1 MYLKDK
7 RRRQPSGK
15 AVTLTMVITE
25 RLAQLRRS
33 MAQRGMDGYVV
44 VTDDFHGSEYVG
56 DYFKARAYLSGFT
69 GSAGTLVVL
78 PDRAALWT
86 DGRYFLQAADQLAGS
101 GIELMRMGQP
111 NVPTIPAFLAEQLP
125 EGGALGFDGRTVSS
139 SFARTMEKALAA
151 KHVRFTGE
159 QDLVDGVWPDRP
171 ALSDKPVW
179 ELTGCGLTRS
189 EKLATLREK
198 MAESD
203 AAYLL
208 LTSLTE
214 IAWTLNLRG
223 GDVACTPVFLSFLL
237 IGREDAQ
244 LCIQPQAVSADIGA
258 KLAADGVAMR
268 PYSGIYDILR
278 ALPAGTRVM
287 ADSATANYRIMESL
301 SQAAV
306 LDQPSPAI
314 LMKACKT
321 REEVDNFRAAHV
333 KDGAALCRFLHWIK
347 THVGKE
353 PITELSAAAKLAAFR
368 AQQPDFLDLSFD
380 TIAGYGPHGAI
391 VHYDPTPETDVPL
404 HAEGLLLLDSGAH
417 YRQGTTDVTR
427 TIALGPVTDEEKRM
441 FTLVLKGHLAL
452 SAARFPHGATGEN
465 LDVLA
470 RMPLW
475 EQGLD
480 YNHGTGHG
488 VGYILS
494 VHEGPQSF
502 RWHSLD
508 GRRYPLEEGMV
519 ISNEPG
525 YYEAGKFGIRHENL
539 VLVRTGDK
547 TEFGQFMYLEPLTMA
562 PFDRDAIDTS
572 LLTEGELAQL
582 NDYHRQVYATVSP
595 LLDAEEQAW
604 LAEATAPLT
613 R

>member
-1 MYLKDK
+1 M
-7 RRRQPSGK
+7 
-15 AVTLTMVITE
+15 TVITE
-25 RLAQLRRS
+25 RLARLRRE

-86 DGRYFLQAADQLAGS
+86 DGRYFLQAAEQLTGS
-101 GIELMRMGQP
+101 TIELMRMGQP
-111 NVPTIPAFLAEQLP
+111 GVPAIGAFLAQHLP
-125 EGGALGFDGRTVSS
+125 EGGVLGFDGRTVSS
-139 SFARTMEKALAA
+139 SFAGTLEKALEA
-151 KHVRFTGE
+151 KHIRFAGGE
-159 QDLVDGVWPDRP
+159 DLVDAVWPDRP
-171 ALSDKPVW
+171 ALSDRPVW
-179 ELTGCGLTRS
+179 ELTGCGLSRE
-189 EKLATLREK
+189 EKLAKLREK
-198 MAESD
+198 MAAAD

-214 IAWTLNLRG
+214 IAWTLDLRG

-244 LCIQPQAVSADIGA
+244 LCIQPQAVPADIA
-258 KLAADGVAMR
+258 EKLTACGVTMR
-268 PYSGIYDILR
+268 PYGAIYDLLR

-301 SQAAV
+301 SHAEV
-306 LDQPSPAI
+306 LDQPSPAV

-321 REEVDNFRAAHV
+321 QEEADGFRAAHI
-333 KDGAALCRFLHWIK
+333 KDGAALCRFLYWLK
-347 THVGKE
+347 TRIGEE
-353 PITELSAAAKLAAFR
+353 PMTELSAAARLAAFR
-368 AQQPDFLDLSFD
+368 AEQPDFLDLSFD

-404 HAEGLLLLDSGAH
+404 HPEGLLLVDSGAH

-427 TIALGPVTDEEKRM
+427 TIALGPVTQEEKRM

-452 SAARFPHGATGEN
+452 AAARFPHGATGEN

-470 RMPLW
+470 RLPLW

-488 VGYILS
+488 VGFILS

-502 RWHSLD
+502 RWRSTD
-508 GRRYPLEEGMV
+508 GRRIPLEEGMV

-539 VLVRTGDK
+539 VLVRAGETTDY
-547 TEFGQFMYLEPLTMA
+547 GQFMYLEPLTMA
-562 PFDRDAIDTS
+562 PFDRDAIDVA
-572 LLTEGELAQL
+572 LLTEPELALL
-582 NDYHRQVYATVSP
+582 NDYHKLVYDTVAP
-595 LLDAEEQAW
+595 LLPAEEQAW
-604 LAEATAPLT
+604 LAAATAPLH

>member
-1 MYLKDK
+1 M
-7 RRRQPSGK
+7 
-15 AVTLTMVITE
+15 TVITE
-25 RLAQLRRS
+25 RLARLRRE

-69 GSAGTLVVL
+69 GSAGTLVML

-86 DGRYFLQAADQLAGS
+86 DGRYFLQAAEQLTGS
-101 GIELMRMGQP
+101 TIELMRMGQP
-111 NVPTIPAFLAEQLP
+111 GVPAIGAFLAQHLP
-125 EGGALGFDGRTVSS
+125 EGGVLGFDGRTVSS
-139 SFARTMEKALAA
+139 SFAGTLEKALEA
-151 KHVRFTGE
+151 KHIRFAGGE
-159 QDLVDGVWPDRP
+159 DLVDAVWPDRP
-171 ALSDKPVW
+171 ALSDRPVW
-179 ELTGCGLTRS
+179 ELTGCGLSRE
-189 EKLATLREK
+189 EKLAKLREK
-198 MAESD
+198 MAAGD

-214 IAWTLNLRG
+214 IAWALNLRG

-244 LCIQPQAVSADIGA
+244 LCIQPQAVPADIA
-258 KLAADGVAMR
+258 EKLTACGVTLR
-268 PYSGIYDILR
+268 PYGAIYDLLR

-301 SQAAV
+301 SHAEV
-306 LDQPSPAI
+306 LDQPSPAV

-321 REEVDNFRAAHV
+321 QEETDGFRAAHI
-333 KDGAALCRFLHWIK
+333 KDGAALCRFLYWLK
-347 THVGKE
+347 TRIGEE
-353 PITELSAAAKLAAFR
+353 PMTELSAAARLAAFR
-368 AQQPDFLDLSFD
+368 AEQPDFLDLSFD

-404 HAEGLLLLDSGAH
+404 HPEGLLLVDSGAH

-427 TIALGPVTDEEKRM
+427 TIALGPVTQEEKRM

-452 SAARFPHGATGEN
+452 AAARFPHGATGEN

-470 RMPLW
+470 RLPLW

-488 VGYILS
+488 VGFILS

-502 RWHSLD
+502 RWRSTD
-508 GRRYPLEEGMV
+508 GRRIPLEEGMV

-539 VLVRTGDK
+539 VLVRAGETTDY
-547 TEFGQFMYLEPLTMA
+547 GQFMYLEPLTMA
-562 PFDRDAIDTS
+562 PFDRDAIDVS
-572 LLTEGELAQL
+572 LLTEAELAQL
-582 NDYHRQVYATVSP
+582 NGYHRLVYDTVAP
-595 LLDAEEQAW
+595 LLPAEEQAW
-604 LAEATAPLT
+604 LAAATAPLH

>member
-1 MYLKDK
+1 M
-7 RRRQPSGK
+7 
-15 AVTLTMVITE
+15 TVITE
-25 RLAQLRRS
+25 RLARLRRE

-86 DGRYFLQAADQLAGS
+86 DGRYFLQAAEQLTGS
-101 GIELMRMGQP
+101 TIELMRMGQP
-111 NVPTIPAFLAEQLP
+111 GVPAIGAFLAQHLP
-125 EGGALGFDGRTVSS
+125 EGGVLGFDGRTVSS
-139 SFARTMEKALAA
+139 SFAGTLEKALEA
-151 KHVRFTGE
+151 KHIRFAGGE
-159 QDLVDGVWPDRP
+159 DLVDAVWPDRP
-171 ALSDKPVW
+171 ALSDRPVW
-179 ELTGCGLTRS
+179 ELTGCGLSRE
-189 EKLATLREK
+189 EKLAKLREK
-198 MAESD
+198 MAAAD

-244 LCIQPQAVSADIGA
+244 LCIQPQAVPADIA
-258 KLAADGVAMR
+258 EKLTACGVTMR
-268 PYSGIYDILR
+268 PYGAIYDLLR
-278 ALPAGTRVM
+278 GLPADTRIM

-301 SQAAV
+301 SHAEV
-306 LDQPSPAI
+306 LDQPSPAV

-321 REEVDNFRAAHV
+321 QEETDGFRAAHI
-333 KDGAALCRFLHWIK
+333 KDGAALCRFLYWLK
-347 THVGKE
+347 TRIGEE
-353 PITELSAAAKLAAFR
+353 PMTELSAAARLAAFR
-368 AQQPDFLDLSFD
+368 AEQPDFLDLSFD

-404 HAEGLLLLDSGAH
+404 HPEGLLLVDSGAH

-427 TIALGPVTDEEKRM
+427 TIALGPVTQEEKRM

-452 SAARFPHGATGEN
+452 AAARFPHGATGEN

-470 RMPLW
+470 RLPLW

-488 VGYILS
+488 VGFILS

-502 RWHSLD
+502 RWHSTD
-508 GRRYPLEEGMV
+508 GRRIPLEEGMV

-539 VLVRTGDK
+539 VLVRAGEATDY
-547 TEFGQFMYLEPLTMA
+547 GQFMYLEPLTMA
-562 PFDRDAIDTS
+562 PFDRDAIDVA
-572 LLTEGELAQL
+572 LLTEPELALL
-582 NDYHRQVYATVSP
+582 NDYHKLVYDTVSP

-604 LAEATAPLT
+604 LAAATAPLH

>member
-1 MYLKDK
+1 
-7 RRRQPSGK
+7 
-15 AVTLTMVITE
+15 MVITE

-33 MAQRGMDGYVV
+33 MAQHGMDGYVV

-86 DGRYFLQAADQLAGS
+86 DGRYFLQAADQLSGT

-111 NVPTIPAFLAEQLP
+111 GVPAIGAFLAEHLP
-125 EGGALGFDGRTVSS
+125 QDGTLGFDGCTVSS
-139 SFARTMEKALAA
+139 GLARTLTAALKEKN
-151 KHVRFTGE
+151 VRFACGE
-159 QDLVDGVWPDRP
+159 DLVDAVWPDRP

-179 ELTGCGLTRS
+179 ELTGCGLTRE
-189 EKLATLREK
+189 EKLTRLREK
-198 MAESD
+198 MAEQN

-237 IGREDAQ
+237 IGRDDAQ
-244 LCIQPQAVSADIGA
+244 LCIQPQAVPADIA
-258 KLAADGVAMR
+258 EKLTACGVTLR
-268 PYSGIYDILR
+268 PYGGIYDLLR
-278 ALPAGTRVM
+278 GLPAGTRVM

-301 SQAAV
+301 SHAEV
-306 LDQPSPAI
+306 LDQPSPAVW
-314 LMKACKT
+314 LKACKT
-321 REEVDNFRAAHV
+321 KEETDHFRAAHV
-333 KDGAALCRFLHWIK
+333 KDGAALCRFLFWLK
-347 THVGKE
+347 TRVGKE
-353 PITELSAAAKLAAFR
+353 PVTELSAAAKLAAFR
-368 AQQPDFLDLSFD
+368 AQQPDFLDLSFE

-404 HAEGLLLLDSGAH
+404 RPEGLLLVDSGAH
-417 YRQGTTDVTR
+417 YLQGTTDVTR
-427 TIALGPVTDEEKRM
+427 TVALGPVTDEERTM

-452 SAARFPHGATGEN
+452 SAARFPHGVTGEN

-470 RMPLW
+470 RLPLW
-475 EQGLD
+475 ERGLD

-494 VHEGPQSF
+494 VHEGPQNF
-502 RWHSLD
+502 RWRSPD

-525 YYEAGKFGIRHENL
+525 YYAAGKFGIRHENL
-539 VLVRTGDK
+539 VLVRTGET
-547 TEFGQFMYLEPLTMA
+547 TEYGQFLYLEPLTMV
-562 PFDRDAIDTS
+562 PFDRDAIDVS
-572 LLTEGELAQL
+572 LLTEQELAQL
-582 NDYHRQVYATVSP
+582 NDYHRRVYDTVSP
-595 LLDAEEQAW
+595 LLPAEEQAW
-604 LAEATAPLT
+604 LAQATAPLC
-613 R
+613 RS

>member
-1 MYLKDK
+1 M
-7 RRRQPSGK
+7 
-15 AVTLTMVITE
+15 TVITE
-25 RLAQLRRS
+25 RLARLRRE

-56 DYFKARAYLSGFT
+56 DFFKARAYLSGFT

-86 DGRYFLQAADQLAGS
+86 DGRYFLQAAEQLTGS
-101 GIELMRMGQP
+101 TIELMRMGQP
-111 NVPTIPAFLAEQLP
+111 GAPAIGAFLAQHLP
-125 EGGALGFDGRTVSS
+125 EGGVLGFDGRTVSS
-139 SFARTMEKALAA
+139 SFAGTLEKALEA
-151 KHVRFTGE
+151 KHIRFAGGE
-159 QDLVDGVWPDRP
+159 DLVDAVWPDRP
-171 ALSDKPVW
+171 ALSDRPVW
-179 ELTGCGLTRS
+179 ELTGCGLSRE
-189 EKLATLREK
+189 EKLAKLREK
-198 MAESD
+198 MAAED

-214 IAWTLNLRG
+214 IAWALNLRG

-244 LCIQPQAVSADIGA
+244 LCIQPQAVPADIVE
-258 KLAADGVAMR
+258 KLTACGVTLR
-268 PYSGIYDILR
+268 PYGAIYDLLR

-301 SQAAV
+301 SHAEV
-306 LDQPSPAI
+306 LDQPSPAV

-321 REEVDNFRAAHV
+321 QEETDGFRAAHI
-333 KDGAALCRFLHWIK
+333 KDGAALCRFLYWLK
-347 THVGKE
+347 TRIGEE
-353 PITELSAAAKLAAFR
+353 PMTELSAAARLAAFR
-368 AQQPDFLDLSFD
+368 AEQPDFLDLSFD

-404 HAEGLLLLDSGAH
+404 HPEGLLLVDSGAH

-427 TIALGPVTDEEKRM
+427 TIALGPVTQEEKRM

-452 SAARFPHGATGEN
+452 AAARFPRGATGEN

-470 RMPLW
+470 RLPLW

-488 VGYILS
+488 VGFILS

-502 RWHSLD
+502 RWRSTD
-508 GRRYPLEEGMV
+508 GRRIPLEEGMV

-539 VLVRTGDK
+539 VLVRAGETTDY
-547 TEFGQFMYLEPLTMA
+547 GQFMYLEPLTMA
-562 PFDRDAIDTS
+562 PFDRDAIDVS
-572 LLTEGELAQL
+572 LLTEAELAQL
-582 NDYHRQVYATVSP
+582 NGYHRLVYDTVAP
-595 LLDAEEQAW
+595 LLPAEEQAW
-604 LAEATAPLT
+604 LAQATAPLH

>member
-1 MYLKDK
+1 M
-7 RRRQPSGK
+7 
-15 AVTLTMVITE
+15 TVITE
-25 RLAQLRRS
+25 RLARLRRE

-56 DYFKARAYLSGFT
+56 DFFKARAYLSGFT

-86 DGRYFLQAADQLAGS
+86 DGRYFLQAAEQLTGS
-101 GIELMRMGQP
+101 TIELMRMGQP
-111 NVPTIPAFLAEQLP
+111 GAPAIGAFLAQHLP
-125 EGGALGFDGRTVSS
+125 EGGVLGFDGRTVSS
-139 SFARTMEKALAA
+139 SFAGTLEKALEA
-151 KHVRFTGE
+151 KHIRFAGGE
-159 QDLVDGVWPDRP
+159 DLVDAVWPDRP
-171 ALSDKPVW
+171 ALSDRPVW
-179 ELTGCGLTRS
+179 ELTGCGLSRE
-189 EKLATLREK
+189 EKLAKLREK
-198 MAESD
+198 MAAED

-214 IAWTLNLRG
+214 IAWALNLRG

-244 LCIQPQAVSADIGA
+244 LCIQPQAVPADIVE
-258 KLAADGVAMR
+258 KLTACGVTLR
-268 PYSGIYDILR
+268 PYGAIYDLLR

-301 SQAAV
+301 SHAEV
-306 LDQPSPAI
+306 LDQPSPAV

-321 REEVDNFRAAHV
+321 QEETDGFRAAHI
-333 KDGAALCRFLHWIK
+333 KDGAALCRFLYWLK
-347 THVGKE
+347 TRIGEE
-353 PITELSAAAKLAAFR
+353 PMTELSAAARLAAFR
-368 AQQPDFLDLSFD
+368 AEQPDFLDLSFD

-404 HAEGLLLLDSGAH
+404 HPEGLLLVDSGAH

-427 TIALGPVTDEEKRM
+427 TIALGPVTQEEKRM

-452 SAARFPHGATGEN
+452 AAARFPRGATGEN

-470 RMPLW
+470 RLPLW

-488 VGYILS
+488 VGFILS

-502 RWHSLD
+502 RWRSTD
-508 GRRYPLEEGMV
+508 GRRIPLEEGMV

-539 VLVRTGDK
+539 VLVRAGETTDY
-547 TEFGQFMYLEPLTMA
+547 GQFMYLEPLTMA
-562 PFDRDAIDTS
+562 PFDRDAIDVS
-572 LLTEGELAQL
+572 LLTEAELAQL
-582 NDYHRQVYATVSP
+582 NGYHRLVYDTVSP
-595 LLDAEEQAW
+595 LLPAEEQAW
-604 LAEATAPLT
+604 LAAATAPLH

>member
-1 MYLKDK
+1 M
-7 RRRQPSGK
+7 
-15 AVTLTMVITE
+15 TVITE
-25 RLAQLRRS
+25 RLARLRRE

-56 DYFKARAYLSGFT
+56 DFFKARAYLSGFT

-86 DGRYFLQAADQLAGS
+86 DGRYFLQAAEQLTGS
-101 GIELMRMGQP
+101 TIELMRMGQP
-111 NVPTIPAFLAEQLP
+111 GAPAIGAFLAQHLP
-125 EGGALGFDGRTVSS
+125 EGGVLGFDGRTVSS
-139 SFARTMEKALAA
+139 SFAGTLEKALEA
-151 KHVRFTGE
+151 KHIRFAGGE
-159 QDLVDGVWPDRP
+159 DLVDAVWPDRP
-171 ALSDKPVW
+171 ALSDRPVW
-179 ELTGCGLTRS
+179 ELTGCGLSRE
-189 EKLATLREK
+189 EKLAKLREK
-198 MAESD
+198 MAAAED

-214 IAWTLNLRG
+214 IAWALNLRG

-244 LCIQPQAVSADIGA
+244 LCIQPQAVPADIVE
-258 KLAADGVAMR
+258 KLTACGVTLR
-268 PYSGIYDILR
+268 PYGAIYDLLR

-301 SQAAV
+301 SHAEV
-306 LDQPSPAI
+306 LDQPSPAV

-321 REEVDNFRAAHV
+321 QEETDGFRAAHI
-333 KDGAALCRFLHWIK
+333 KDGAALCRFLYWLK
-347 THVGKE
+347 TRIGEE
-353 PITELSAAAKLAAFR
+353 PMTELSAAARLAAFR
-368 AQQPDFLDLSFD
+368 AEQPDFLDLSFD

-404 HAEGLLLLDSGAH
+404 HPEGLLLVDSGAH

-427 TIALGPVTDEEKRM
+427 TIALGPVTQEEKRM

-452 SAARFPHGATGEN
+452 AAARFPRGATGEN

-470 RMPLW
+470 RLPLW

-488 VGYILS
+488 VGFILS

-502 RWHSLD
+502 RWRSTD
-508 GRRYPLEEGMV
+508 GRRIPLEEGMV

-539 VLVRTGDK
+539 VLVRAGETTDY
-547 TEFGQFMYLEPLTMA
+547 GQFMYLEPLTMA
-562 PFDRDAIDTS
+562 PFDRDAIDVS
-572 LLTEGELAQL
+572 LLTEAELAQL
-582 NDYHRQVYATVSP
+582 NGYHRLVYDTVAP
-595 LLDAEEQAW
+595 LLPAEEQAW
-604 LAEATAPLT
+604 LAQATAPLH

>member
-1 MYLKDK
+1 M
-7 RRRQPSGK
+7 
-15 AVTLTMVITE
+15 TVITE
-25 RLAQLRRS
+25 RLARLRRE

-86 DGRYFLQAADQLAGS
+86 DGRYFLQAAEQLTGS
-101 GIELMRMGQP
+101 TIELMRMGQP
-111 NVPTIPAFLAEQLP
+111 GVPAIGAFLAQHLP
-125 EGGALGFDGRTVSS
+125 EGGVLGFDGRTVSS
-139 SFARTMEKALAA
+139 SFAGTLEKALEA
-151 KHVRFTGE
+151 KHIRFAGGE
-159 QDLVDGVWPDRP
+159 DLVDAVWPDRP
-171 ALSDKPVW
+171 ALSDRPVW
-179 ELTGCGLTRS
+179 ELTGCGLSRE
-189 EKLATLREK
+189 EKLAKLREK
-198 MAESD
+198 MAAED

-214 IAWTLNLRG
+214 IAWALNLRG

-244 LCIQPQAVSADIGA
+244 LCIQPQAVPADIVE
-258 KLAADGVAMR
+258 KLTACGVTLR
-268 PYSGIYDILR
+268 PYGAIYDLLR

-301 SQAAV
+301 SHAEV
-306 LDQPSPAI
+306 LDQPSPAV

-321 REEVDNFRAAHV
+321 QEETDGFRAAHI
-333 KDGAALCRFLHWIK
+333 KDGAALCRFLYWLK
-347 THVGKE
+347 TRIGEE
-353 PITELSAAAKLAAFR
+353 PMTELSAAARLAAFR
-368 AQQPDFLDLSFD
+368 AEQPDFLDLSFD

-404 HAEGLLLLDSGAH
+404 HPEGLLLVDSGAH

-427 TIALGPVTDEEKRM
+427 TIALGPVTQEEKRM

-452 SAARFPHGATGEN
+452 AAARFPHGATGEN

-470 RMPLW
+470 RLPLW

-488 VGYILS
+488 VGFILS

-502 RWHSLD
+502 RWHSTD
-508 GRRYPLEEGMV
+508 GRRIPLEEGMV

-539 VLVRTGDK
+539 VLVRAGETTDY
-547 TEFGQFMYLEPLTMA
+547 GQFMYLEPLTMA
-562 PFDRDAIDTS
+562 PFDRDAIDVS
-572 LLTEGELAQL
+572 LLTEAELAQL
-582 NDYHRQVYATVSP
+582 NGYHRLVYDTVAP
-595 LLDAEEQAW
+595 LLPAEEQAW
-604 LAEATAPLT
+604 LAAATAPLH

>member
-1 MYLKDK
+1 M
-7 RRRQPSGK
+7 
-15 AVTLTMVITE
+15 TVITE
-25 RLAQLRRS
+25 RLARLRRE

-56 DYFKARAYLSGFT
+56 DFFKARAYLSGFT

-86 DGRYFLQAADQLAGS
+86 DGRYFLQAAEQLTGS
-101 GIELMRMGQP
+101 TIELMRMGQP
-111 NVPTIPAFLAEQLP
+111 GAPAIGAFLAQHLP
-125 EGGALGFDGRTVSS
+125 EGGVLGFDGRTVSS
-139 SFARTMEKALAA
+139 SFAGTLEKALEA
-151 KHVRFTGE
+151 KHIRFAGGE
-159 QDLVDGVWPDRP
+159 DLVDAVWPDRP
-171 ALSDKPVW
+171 ALSDRPVW
-179 ELTGCGLTRS
+179 ELTGCGLSRE
-189 EKLATLREK
+189 EKLAKLREK
-198 MAESD
+198 MAAED

-214 IAWTLNLRG
+214 IAWVLNLRG

-244 LCIQPQAVSADIGA
+244 LCIQPQAVPADIVE
-258 KLAADGVAMR
+258 KLTACGVTLR
-268 PYSGIYDILR
+268 PYGAIYDLLR

-301 SQAAV
+301 SHAEV
-306 LDQPSPAI
+306 LDQPSPAV

-321 REEVDNFRAAHV
+321 QEETDGFRAAHI
-333 KDGAALCRFLHWIK
+333 KDGAALCRFLYWLK
-347 THVGKE
+347 TRIGEE
-353 PITELSAAAKLAAFR
+353 PMTELSAAARLAAFR
-368 AQQPDFLDLSFD
+368 AEQPDFLDLSFD

-404 HAEGLLLLDSGAH
+404 HPEGLLLVDSGAH

-427 TIALGPVTDEEKRM
+427 TIALGPVTQEEKRM

-452 SAARFPHGATGEN
+452 AAARFPRGATGEN

-470 RMPLW
+470 RLPLW

-488 VGYILS
+488 VGFILS

-502 RWHSLD
+502 RWRSTD
-508 GRRYPLEEGMV
+508 GRRIPLEEGMV

-539 VLVRTGDK
+539 VLVRAGETTDY
-547 TEFGQFMYLEPLTMA
+547 GQFMYLEPLTMA
-562 PFDRDAIDTS
+562 PFDRDAIDVS
-572 LLTEGELAQL
+572 LLTEAELAQL
-582 NDYHRQVYATVSP
+582 NGYHRLVYDTVAP
-595 LLDAEEQAW
+595 LLPAEEQAW
-604 LAEATAPLT
+604 LAAATAPLH

>member
-1 MYLKDK
+1 M
-7 RRRQPSGK
+7 
-15 AVTLTMVITE
+15 TVITE
-25 RLAQLRRS
+25 RLARLRRE

-86 DGRYFLQAADQLAGS
+86 DGRYFLQAAEQLTGS
-101 GIELMRMGQP
+101 TIELMRMGQP
-111 NVPTIPAFLAEQLP
+111 GVPAIGAFLAQHLP
-125 EGGALGFDGRTVSS
+125 EGGVLGFDGRTVSS
-139 SFARTMEKALAA
+139 SFAGTLEKALEA
-151 KHVRFTGE
+151 KHIRFAGGE
-159 QDLVDGVWPDRP
+159 DLVDAVWPDRP
-171 ALSDKPVW
+171 ALSDCPVW
-179 ELTGCGLTRS
+179 ELTGCGLSRE
-189 EKLATLREK
+189 EKLAKLREK
-198 MAESD
+198 MAAAD

-214 IAWTLNLRG
+214 IAWTLDLRG

-244 LCIQPQAVSADIGA
+244 LCIQPQAVPAEIA
-258 KLAADGVAMR
+258 EKLTACGVTMR
-268 PYSGIYDILR
+268 PYGAIYDLLR
-278 ALPAGTRVM
+278 GLPADTRIM

-301 SQAAV
+301 SHAEV
-306 LDQPSPAI
+306 LDQPSPAV

-321 REEVDNFRAAHV
+321 QEETDGFRAAHI
-333 KDGAALCRFLHWIK
+333 KDGAALCRFLYWLK
-347 THVGKE
+347 TRIGEE
-353 PITELSAAAKLAAFR
+353 PMTELSAAARLAAFR
-368 AQQPDFLDLSFD
+368 AEQPDFLDLSFD

-404 HAEGLLLLDSGAH
+404 HPEGLLLVDSGAH

-427 TIALGPVTDEEKRM
+427 TIALGPVTQEEKRM

-452 SAARFPHGATGEN
+452 AAARFPHGATGEN

-470 RMPLW
+470 RLPLW

-488 VGYILS
+488 VGFILS

-502 RWHSLD
+502 RWHSTD
-508 GRRYPLEEGMV
+508 GRRIPLEEGMV

-539 VLVRTGDK
+539 VLVRAGETTDY
-547 TEFGQFMYLEPLTMA
+547 GQFMYLEPLTMA
-562 PFDRDAIDTS
+562 PFDRDAIDVA
-572 LLTEGELAQL
+572 LLTEPELALL
-582 NDYHRQVYATVSP
+582 NDYHKLVYDTVAP
-595 LLDAEEQAW
+595 LLPAEEQAW
-604 LAEATAPLT
+604 LAAATAPLC

>member
-1 MYLKDK
+1 M
-7 RRRQPSGK
+7 
-15 AVTLTMVITE
+15 TVITE
-25 RLAQLRRS
+25 RLARLRRE

-56 DYFKARAYLSGFT
+56 DFFKARAYLSGFT

-86 DGRYFLQAADQLAGS
+86 DGRYFLQAAEQLTGS
-101 GIELMRMGQP
+101 TIELMRMGQP
-111 NVPTIPAFLAEQLP
+111 GAPAIGAFLAQHLP
-125 EGGALGFDGRTVSS
+125 EGGVLGFDGRTVSS
-139 SFARTMEKALAA
+139 SFAGTLEKALEA
-151 KHVRFTGE
+151 KHIRFAGGE
-159 QDLVDGVWPDRP
+159 DLVDAVWPDRP
-171 ALSDKPVW
+171 ALSDRPVW
-179 ELTGCGLTRS
+179 ELTGCGLSRE
-189 EKLATLREK
+189 EKLAKLREK
-198 MAESD
+198 MAAED

-214 IAWTLNLRG
+214 IAWALNLRG

-244 LCIQPQAVSADIGA
+244 LCIQPQAVPADIVE
-258 KLAADGVAMR
+258 KLTACGVTLR
-268 PYSGIYDILR
+268 PYGAIYDLLR

-301 SQAAV
+301 SHAEV
-306 LDQPSPAI
+306 LDQPSPAV

-321 REEVDNFRAAHV
+321 QEETDGFRAAHI
-333 KDGAALCRFLHWIK
+333 KDGAALCRFLYWLK
-347 THVGKE
+347 TRIGEE
-353 PITELSAAAKLAAFR
+353 PMTELSAAARLAAFR
-368 AQQPDFLDLSFD
+368 AEQPDFLDLSFD

-404 HAEGLLLLDSGAH
+404 HPEGLLLVDSGAH

-427 TIALGPVTDEEKRM
+427 TIALGPVTQEEKRM

-452 SAARFPHGATGEN
+452 AAARFPHGATGEN

-470 RMPLW
+470 RLPLW
-475 EQGLD
+475 EQGFD

-488 VGYILS
+488 VGFILS

-502 RWHSLD
+502 RWRSTD
-508 GRRYPLEEGMV
+508 GRRIPLEEGMV

-539 VLVRTGDK
+539 VLVRAGETTDY
-547 TEFGQFMYLEPLTMA
+547 GQFMYLEPLTMA
-562 PFDRDAIDTS
+562 PFDRDAIDVS
-572 LLTEGELAQL
+572 LLTEAELAQL
-582 NDYHRQVYATVSP
+582 NGYHRLVYDTVAP
-595 LLDAEEQAW
+595 LLPAEEQAW
-604 LAEATAPLT
+604 LAAATAPLH

>member
-1 MYLKDK
+1 M
-7 RRRQPSGK
+7 
-15 AVTLTMVITE
+15 TVITE
-25 RLAQLRRS
+25 RLARLRRE

-86 DGRYFLQAADQLAGS
+86 DGRYFLQAAEQLTGS
-101 GIELMRMGQP
+101 TIELMRMGQP
-111 NVPTIPAFLAEQLP
+111 DVPAIGAFLAQHLP
-125 EGGALGFDGRTVSS
+125 EGGVLGFDGRTVSS
-139 SFARTMEKALAA
+139 SFAGTLEKALEA
-151 KHVRFTGE
+151 KHIRFAGGE
-159 QDLVDGVWPDRP
+159 DLVDAVWSDRP
-171 ALSDKPVW
+171 ALSDRPVW
-179 ELTGCGLTRS
+179 ELTGCGLSRE
-189 EKLATLREK
+189 EKLAKLREK
-198 MAESD
+198 MAAED

-214 IAWTLNLRG
+214 IAWALNLRG

-244 LCIQPQAVSADIGA
+244 LCIQPQAVPADIVERLTACG
-258 KLAADGVAMR
+258 LTLR
-268 PYSGIYDILR
+268 PYGAIYDLLR

-301 SQAAV
+301 SHAEV
-306 LDQPSPAI
+306 LDQPSPAV

-321 REEVDNFRAAHV
+321 QEETDGFRAAHI
-333 KDGAALCRFLHWIK
+333 KDGAALCRFLYWLK
-347 THVGKE
+347 TRIGEE
-353 PITELSAAAKLAAFR
+353 PMTELSAAARLAAFR
-368 AQQPDFLDLSFD
+368 AEQPDFLDLSFD

-404 HAEGLLLLDSGAH
+404 HPEGLLLVDSGAH

-427 TIALGPVTDEEKRM
+427 TIALGPVTQEEKRM

-452 SAARFPHGATGEN
+452 AAARFPHGATGEN

-470 RMPLW
+470 RLPLW

-488 VGYILS
+488 VGFILS

-502 RWHSLD
+502 RWRSTD
-508 GRRYPLEEGMV
+508 GRRIPLEEGMV

-539 VLVRTGDK
+539 VLVRAGETTDY
-547 TEFGQFMYLEPLTMA
+547 GQFMYLEPLTMA
-562 PFDRDAIDTS
+562 PFDRDAIDVS
-572 LLTEGELAQL
+572 LLTEAELAQL
-582 NDYHRQVYATVSP
+582 NGYHRLVYDTVSP
-595 LLDAEEQAW
+595 LLPAEEQAW
-604 LAEATAPLT
+604 LAAATAPLH

>member
-1 MYLKDK
+1 M
-7 RRRQPSGK
+7 
-15 AVTLTMVITE
+15 TVITE
-25 RLAQLRRS
+25 RLARLRRE

-86 DGRYFLQAADQLAGS
+86 DGRYFLQAAEQLTGS
-101 GIELMRMGQP
+101 TIELMRMGQP
-111 NVPTIPAFLAEQLP
+111 GVPAIGAFLAQHLP
-125 EGGALGFDGRTVSS
+125 EGGVLGFDGRTVSS
-139 SFARTMEKALAA
+139 SFAGTLEKALEA
-151 KHVRFTGE
+151 KHIRFAGGE
-159 QDLVDGVWPDRP
+159 DLVDAVWPDRP
-171 ALSDKPVW
+171 ALSDRPVW
-179 ELTGCGLTRS
+179 ELTGCGLSR
-189 EKLATLREK
+189 EGKLAKLREK
-198 MAESD
+198 MAAED

-214 IAWTLNLRG
+214 IAWALNLRG

-244 LCIQPQAVSADIGA
+244 LCIQPQAVPADIVE
-258 KLAADGVAMR
+258 KLTACGVTLR
-268 PYSGIYDILR
+268 PYGAIYDLLR

-301 SQAAV
+301 SHAEV
-306 LDQPSPAI
+306 LDQPSPAV

-321 REEVDNFRAAHV
+321 QEETDGFRAAHI
-333 KDGAALCRFLHWIK
+333 KDGAALCRFLYWLK
-347 THVGKE
+347 TRIGEE
-353 PITELSAAAKLAAFR
+353 PMTELSAAARLAAFR
-368 AQQPDFLDLSFD
+368 AEQPDFLDLSFD

-404 HAEGLLLLDSGAH
+404 HPEGLLLVDSGAH

-427 TIALGPVTDEEKRM
+427 TIALGPVTQEEKRM

-452 SAARFPHGATGEN
+452 AAARFPHGATGEN

-470 RMPLW
+470 RLPLW

-488 VGYILS
+488 VGFILS

-502 RWHSLD
+502 RWRSTD
-508 GRRYPLEEGMV
+508 GRRIPLEEGMV

-539 VLVRTGDK
+539 VLVRAGETTDY
-547 TEFGQFMYLEPLTMA
+547 GQFMYLEPLTMA
-562 PFDRDAIDTS
+562 PFDRDAIDVS
-572 LLTEGELAQL
+572 LLTEAELAQL
-582 NDYHRQVYATVSP
+582 NGYHRLVYDTVAP
-595 LLDAEEQAW
+595 LLPAEEQAW
-604 LAEATAPLT
+604 LAAATAPLH

>member
-1 MYLKDK
+1 M
-7 RRRQPSGK
+7 
-15 AVTLTMVITE
+15 TVITE
-25 RLAQLRRS
+25 RLARLRRE

-86 DGRYFLQAADQLAGS
+86 DGRYFLQAAEQLTGS
-101 GIELMRMGQP
+101 TIELMRMGQP
-111 NVPTIPAFLAEQLP
+111 GVPAIGAFLAQHLP
-125 EGGALGFDGRTVSS
+125 EGGVLGFDGRTVSS
-139 SFARTMEKALAA
+139 SFAGTLEKALEA
-151 KHVRFTGE
+151 KHIRFAGGK
-159 QDLVDGVWPDRP
+159 DLVDAVWPDRP
-171 ALSDKPVW
+171 ALSDRPVW
-179 ELTGCGLTRS
+179 ELTGCGLSRE
-189 EKLATLREK
+189 EKLAKLREK
-198 MAESD
+198 MAAAD

-214 IAWTLNLRG
+214 IAWTLDLRG

-244 LCIQPQAVSADIGA
+244 LCIQPQAVPADIA
-258 KLAADGVAMR
+258 EKLTACGVTMR
-268 PYSGIYDILR
+268 PYGAIYDLLR

-301 SQAAV
+301 SHVEV
-306 LDQPSPAI
+306 LDQPSPAV

-321 REEVDNFRAAHV
+321 QEETDGFRAAHI
-333 KDGAALCRFLHWIK
+333 KDGAALCRFLYWLK
-347 THVGKE
+347 TRIGEE
-353 PITELSAAAKLAAFR
+353 PMTELSAAARLAAFR
-368 AQQPDFLDLSFD
+368 AEQPDFLDLSFD

-404 HAEGLLLLDSGAH
+404 HPEGLLLVDSGAH

-427 TIALGPVTDEEKRM
+427 TIALGPVTQEEKRM

-452 SAARFPHGATGEN
+452 AAARFPRGATGEN

-470 RMPLW
+470 RLPLW

-488 VGYILS
+488 VGFILS

-502 RWHSLD
+502 RWRSTD
-508 GRRYPLEEGMV
+508 GRRIPLEEGMV

-539 VLVRTGDK
+539 VLVRAGETTDY
-547 TEFGQFMYLEPLTMA
+547 GQFMYLEPLTMA
-562 PFDRDAIDTS
+562 PFDRDAIDVS
-572 LLTEGELAQL
+572 LLTEAELALL
-582 NDYHRQVYATVSP
+582 NDYHKLVYDTVAP
-595 LLDAEEQAW
+595 LLPAEEQAW
-604 LAEATAPLT
+604 LAAATAPLC

>member
-1 MYLKDK
+1 M
-7 RRRQPSGK
+7 
-15 AVTLTMVITE
+15 TVITE
-25 RLAQLRRS
+25 RLARLRRE
-33 MAQRGMDGYVV
+33 MAQHGMDGYVV

-56 DYFKARAYLSGFT
+56 DFFKARAYLSGFT
-69 GSAGTLVVL
+69 GSAGTLVIL

-86 DGRYFLQAADQLAGS
+86 DGRYFLQAAEQLAGS
-101 GIELMRMGQP
+101 TIELMRMGQP
-111 NVPTIPAFLAEQLP
+111 GVPAIGAFLAQHLP
-125 EGGALGFDGRTVSS
+125 EGGVLGFDGRTVSS
-139 SFARTMEKALAA
+139 SFAGTLKKALEA
-151 KHVRFTGE
+151 KHIRFAGGE
-159 QDLVDGVWPDRP
+159 DLVDAVWPDRP
-171 ALSDKPVW
+171 ALSDRPVW
-179 ELTGCGLTRS
+179 ELTGCGMSRE
-189 EKLATLREK
+189 EKLARLREK
-198 MAESD
+198 MAAEN

-214 IAWTLNLRG
+214 IAWALDLRG

-244 LCIQPQAVSADIGA
+244 LCIQPQAVPAEIA
-258 KLAADGVAMR
+258 EKLTACGVTMR
-268 PYSGIYDILR
+268 PYGEIYDLLR
-278 ALPAGTRVM
+278 ALPAGTRIM

-301 SQAAV
+301 SHAEV

-321 REEVDNFRAAHV
+321 QEEINGFRAAHV
-333 KDGAALCRFLHWIK
+333 KDGAALCRFLYWLK
-347 THVGKE
+347 TRIGEE
-353 PITELSAAAKLAAFR
+353 PMTELSAAARLAAFR
-368 AQQPDFLDLSFD
+368 AEQPDFLDLSFD

-404 HAEGLLLLDSGAH
+404 HPEGLLLVDSGAH

-427 TIALGPVTDEEKRM
+427 TIALGPVTQEEKRM

-452 SAARFPHGATGEN
+452 AAARFPHGATGEN

-470 RMPLW
+470 RLPLW

-488 VGYILS
+488 VGFILS

-502 RWHSLD
+502 RWRSTD
-508 GRRYPLEEGMV
+508 GRRITLEEGMV

-525 YYEAGKFGIRHENL
+525 YYAAGKFGIRHENL

-547 TEFGQFMYLEPLTMA
+547 TEFGQFMYLEPLTMV
-562 PFDRDAIDTS
+562 PFDRDAIDVS
-572 LLTEGELAQL
+572 LLTEAELAQL
-582 NDYHRQVYATVSP
+582 NSYHRLVYDTVAP
-595 LLDAEEQAW
+595 LLPAEEQAW
-604 LAEATAPLT
+604 LAAAAAPLH

>member
-1 MYLKDK
+1 M
-7 RRRQPSGK
+7 
-15 AVTLTMVITE
+15 TVITE
-25 RLAQLRRS
+25 RLARLRRE

-86 DGRYFLQAADQLAGS
+86 DGRYFLQAAEQLTGCT
-101 GIELMRMGQP
+101 IELMRMGQP
-111 NVPTIPAFLAEQLP
+111 GVPAIGAFLAQHLP
-125 EGGALGFDGRTVSS
+125 EGGVLGFDGRTVSS
-139 SFARTMEKALAA
+139 SFAGTLEKALEA
-151 KHVRFTGE
+151 KHIRFAGGE
-159 QDLVDGVWPDRP
+159 DLVDAVWPDRP
-171 ALSDKPVW
+171 ALSDRPVW
-179 ELTGCGLTRS
+179 ELTGCGLSRE
-189 EKLATLREK
+189 EKLAKLREK
-198 MAESD
+198 MAAED

-214 IAWTLNLRG
+214 IAWALNLRG

-244 LCIQPQAVSADIGA
+244 LCIQPQAVPADIVE
-258 KLAADGVAMR
+258 KLTACGVTLR
-268 PYSGIYDILR
+268 PYGAIYDLLR

-301 SQAAV
+301 SHAEV
-306 LDQPSPAI
+306 LDQPSPAV

-321 REEVDNFRAAHV
+321 QEETDGFRAAHI
-333 KDGAALCRFLHWIK
+333 KDGAALCRFLYWLK
-347 THVGKE
+347 TRIGEE
-353 PITELSAAAKLAAFR
+353 PMTELSAAARLAAFR
-368 AQQPDFLDLSFD
+368 AEQPDFLDLSFD

-404 HAEGLLLLDSGAH
+404 HPEGLLLVDSGAH

-427 TIALGPVTDEEKRM
+427 TIALGPVTQEEKRM

-452 SAARFPHGATGEN
+452 AAARFPRGATGEN

-470 RMPLW
+470 RLPLW

-488 VGYILS
+488 VGFILS

-502 RWHSLD
+502 RWHSTD
-508 GRRYPLEEGMV
+508 GRRIPLEEGMV

-539 VLVRTGDK
+539 VLVRAGETTDY
-547 TEFGQFMYLEPLTMA
+547 GQFMYLEPLTMA
-562 PFDRDAIDTS
+562 PFDRDAIDVS
-572 LLTEGELAQL
+572 LLTEAELAQL
-582 NDYHRQVYATVSP
+582 NGYHRLVYDTVAP
-595 LLDAEEQAW
+595 LLPAEEQAW
-604 LAEATAPLT
+604 LAAATAPLH

>member
-1 MYLKDK
+1 M
-7 RRRQPSGK
+7 
-15 AVTLTMVITE
+15 TVITE
-25 RLAQLRRS
+25 RLARLRRE

-56 DYFKARAYLSGFT
+56 DFFKARAYLSGFT
-69 GSAGTLVVL
+69 GSAGTLVML

-86 DGRYFLQAADQLAGS
+86 DGRYFLQAAEQLAGS
-101 GIELMRMGQP
+101 TIELMRMGQP
-111 NVPTIPAFLAEQLP
+111 GVPAIGAFLAQHLP
-125 EGGALGFDGRTVSS
+125 EGGVLGFDGRTVSS
-139 SFARTMEKALAA
+139 SFAGTLEKALEA
-151 KHVRFTGE
+151 KHIRFAGGE
-159 QDLVDGVWPDRP
+159 DLVDAVWPDRP
-171 ALSDKPVW
+171 ALSDRPVW
-179 ELTGCGLTRS
+179 ELTGCGLSRE
-189 EKLATLREK
+189 EKLAKLREK
-198 MAESD
+198 MAAED

-214 IAWTLNLRG
+214 IAWALNLRG

-244 LCIQPQAVSADIGA
+244 LCIQPQAVPADIVE
-258 KLAADGVAMR
+258 KLTACGVTLR
-268 PYSGIYDILR
+268 PYGAIYDLLR

-301 SQAAV
+301 SHAEV
-306 LDQPSPAI
+306 LDQPSPAV

-321 REEVDNFRAAHV
+321 QEETDGFRAAHI
-333 KDGAALCRFLHWIK
+333 KDGAALCRFLYWLK
-347 THVGKE
+347 TRIGEE
-353 PITELSAAAKLAAFR
+353 PMTELSAAARLAAFR
-368 AQQPDFLDLSFD
+368 AEQPDFLDLSFD

-404 HAEGLLLLDSGAH
+404 HPEGLLLVDSGAH

-427 TIALGPVTDEEKRM
+427 TIALGPVTQEEKRM

-452 SAARFPHGATGEN
+452 AAARFPHGATGEN

-470 RMPLW
+470 RLPLW

-488 VGYILS
+488 VGFILS

-502 RWHSLD
+502 RWRSTD
-508 GRRYPLEEGMV
+508 GRRIPLEEGMV

-539 VLVRTGDK
+539 VLVRAGETTDY
-547 TEFGQFMYLEPLTMA
+547 GQFMYLEPLTMA
-562 PFDRDAIDTS
+562 PFDRDAIDVS
-572 LLTEGELAQL
+572 LLTEAELAQL
-582 NDYHRQVYATVSP
+582 NGYHRLVYDTVAP
-595 LLDAEEQAW
+595 LLPAEEQAW
-604 LAEATAPLT
+604 LAAATAPLH

>member
-1 MYLKDK
+1 M
-7 RRRQPSGK
+7 
-15 AVTLTMVITE
+15 TVITE
-25 RLAQLRRS
+25 RLARLRRE

-56 DYFKARAYLSGFT
+56 DFFKARAYLSGFT

-86 DGRYFLQAADQLAGS
+86 DGRYFLQAAEQLTGS
-101 GIELMRMGQP
+101 TIELMRMGQP
-111 NVPTIPAFLAEQLP
+111 GAPAIGAFLAQHLP
-125 EGGALGFDGRTVSS
+125 EGGVLGFDGRTVSS
-139 SFARTMEKALAA
+139 SFAGTLEKALEA
-151 KHVRFTGE
+151 KHIRFAGGE
-159 QDLVDGVWPDRP
+159 DLVDAVWPDRP
-171 ALSDKPVW
+171 ALSDRPVW
-179 ELTGCGLTRS
+179 ELTGCGLSRE
-189 EKLATLREK
+189 EKLAKLREK
-198 MAESD
+198 MAAED

-214 IAWTLNLRG
+214 IAWALNLRG

-244 LCIQPQAVSADIGA
+244 LCIQPQAVPADIVE
-258 KLAADGVAMR
+258 KLTACGVTLR
-268 PYSGIYDILR
+268 PYGAIYDLLR

-301 SQAAV
+301 SHAEV
-306 LDQPSPAI
+306 LDQPSPAV

-321 REEVDNFRAAHV
+321 QEETDGFRAAHI
-333 KDGAALCRFLHWIK
+333 KDGAALCRFLYWLK
-347 THVGKE
+347 TRIGEE
-353 PITELSAAAKLAAFR
+353 PMTELSAAARLAAFR
-368 AQQPDFLDLSFD
+368 AEQPDFLDLSFD

-404 HAEGLLLLDSGAH
+404 HPEGLLLVDSGAH

-427 TIALGPVTDEEKRM
+427 TIALGPVTQEEKRM

-452 SAARFPHGATGEN
+452 AAARFPHGATGEN

-470 RMPLW
+470 RLPLW

-488 VGYILS
+488 VGFILS

-502 RWHSLD
+502 RWRSTD
-508 GRRYPLEEGMV
+508 GRRIPLEEGMV

-539 VLVRTGDK
+539 VLVRAGETTDY
-547 TEFGQFMYLEPLTMA
+547 GQFMYLEPLTMA
-562 PFDRDAIDTS
+562 PFDRDAIDVS
-572 LLTEGELAQL
+572 LLTEAELAQL
-582 NDYHRQVYATVSP
+582 NGYHRLVYDTVAP
-595 LLDAEEQAW
+595 LLPAEEQAW
-604 LAEATAPLT
+604 LAAATAPLH

>member
-1 MYLKDK
+1 M
-7 RRRQPSGK
+7 
-15 AVTLTMVITE
+15 TVITE
-25 RLAQLRRS
+25 RLARLRRE

-86 DGRYFLQAADQLAGS
+86 DGRYFLQAAEQLTGS
-101 GIELMRMGQP
+101 TIELMRMGQP
-111 NVPTIPAFLAEQLP
+111 GVPAIGAFLAQHLP
-125 EGGALGFDGRTVSS
+125 EGGVLGFDGRTVSS
-139 SFARTMEKALAA
+139 SFAGTLEKALEA
-151 KHVRFTGE
+151 KHIRFAGGE
-159 QDLVDGVWPDRP
+159 DLVDAVWPDRP
-171 ALSDKPVW
+171 ALSDRPVW
-179 ELTGCGLTRS
+179 ELTGCGLSRE
-189 EKLATLREK
+189 EKLAKLREK
-198 MAESD
+198 MAAAD

-214 IAWTLNLRG
+214 IAWTLDLRG

-244 LCIQPQAVSADIGA
+244 LCIQPQAVPADIA
-258 KLAADGVAMR
+258 EKLTACGVTMR
-268 PYSGIYDILR
+268 PYGAIYDLLR
-278 ALPAGTRVM
+278 GLPAGTRVM

-301 SQAAV
+301 SHAEV

-321 REEVDNFRAAHV
+321 PEEMANFRTVHI
-333 KDGAALCRFLHWIK
+333 KDGAAMCRFLYWLKHRI
-347 THVGKE
+347 GKE

-368 AQQPDFLDLSFD
+368 AEQPDFLDLSFD

-404 HAEGLLLLDSGAH
+404 HPEGLLLVDSGAH

-427 TIALGPVTDEEKRM
+427 TIALGPVAEEEKRM

-452 SAARFPHGATGEN
+452 GAARFPHGASGEN

-470 RMPLW
+470 RLPLW
-475 EQGLD
+475 ELGMD

-502 RWHSLD
+502 RLRSAD
-508 GRRYPLEEGMV
+508 GRRITLEEGMV

-525 YYEAGKFGIRHENL
+525 YYAAGKFGIRHENL
-539 VLVRTGDK
+539 VLVRNGDK
-547 TEFGQFMYLEPLTMA
+547 TEFGQFMYLEPLTMV
-562 PFDRDAIDTS
+562 PFDRDAIDVS
-572 LLTEGELAQL
+572 LLTELELALL
-582 NDYHRQVYATVSP
+582 NDYHKLVYDTVSP
-595 LLDAEEQAW
+595 LLGAEEQAW
-604 LAEATAPLT
+604 LAQATAPLC

>member
-1 MYLKDK
+1 M
-7 RRRQPSGK
+7 
-15 AVTLTMVITE
+15 TVITE
-25 RLAQLRRS
+25 RLARLRRE

-86 DGRYFLQAADQLAGS
+86 DGRYFLQAAEQLTGS
-101 GIELMRMGQP
+101 TIELMRMGQP
-111 NVPTIPAFLAEQLP
+111 GVPAIGAFLAQHLP
-125 EGGALGFDGRTVSS
+125 EGGVLGFDGRTVSS
-139 SFARTMEKALAA
+139 SFAGTLEKALEA
-151 KHVRFTGE
+151 KHIRFAGGE
-159 QDLVDGVWPDRP
+159 DLVDAVWPDRP
-171 ALSDKPVW
+171 ALSDRPVW
-179 ELTGCGLTRS
+179 ELTGCGLSRE
-189 EKLATLREK
+189 EKLAKLREK
-198 MAESD
+198 MAAED

-214 IAWTLNLRG
+214 IAWALDLRG

-244 LCIQPQAVSADIGA
+244 LCIQPQAVPADIVE
-258 KLAADGVAMR
+258 KLTACGVTLR
-268 PYSGIYDILR
+268 PYGAIYDLLR

-301 SQAAV
+301 SHAEV
-306 LDQPSPAI
+306 LDHPSPAV

-321 REEVDNFRAAHV
+321 QEETDGFRAAHI
-333 KDGAALCRFLHWIK
+333 KDGAALCRFLYWLK
-347 THVGKE
+347 TRIGEE
-353 PITELSAAAKLAAFR
+353 PMTELSAAARLAAFR
-368 AQQPDFLDLSFD
+368 AEQPDFLDLSFD

-404 HAEGLLLLDSGAH
+404 HPEGLLLVDSGAH

-427 TIALGPVTDEEKRM
+427 TIALGPVTQEEKRM

-452 SAARFPHGATGEN
+452 AAARFPHGATGEN

-470 RMPLW
+470 RLPLW

-488 VGYILS
+488 VGFILS

-502 RWHSLD
+502 RWRSTD
-508 GRRYPLEEGMV
+508 GRRIPLEEGMV

-539 VLVRTGDK
+539 VLVRAGETTDY
-547 TEFGQFMYLEPLTMA
+547 GQFMYLEPLTMA
-562 PFDRDAIDTS
+562 PFDRDAIDVS
-572 LLTEGELAQL
+572 LLTEAELAQL
-582 NDYHRQVYATVSP
+582 NGYHRLVYDTVAP
-595 LLDAEEQAW
+595 LLPAEEQAW
-604 LAEATAPLT
+604 LAAATAPLH

>member
-1 MYLKDK
+1 M
-7 RRRQPSGK
+7 
-15 AVTLTMVITE
+15 TVITE
-25 RLAQLRRS
+25 RLARLRRE

-86 DGRYFLQAADQLAGS
+86 DGRYFLQAAEQLTGS
-101 GIELMRMGQP
+101 TIELMRMGQP
-111 NVPTIPAFLAEQLP
+111 GVPAIGAFLAQHLP
-125 EGGALGFDGRTVSS
+125 EGGVLGFDGRTVSS
-139 SFARTMEKALAA
+139 SFAGTLEKALEA
-151 KHVRFTGE
+151 KHIRFAGGE
-159 QDLVDGVWPDRP
+159 DLVDAVWPDRP
-171 ALSDKPVW
+171 ALSDRPVW
-179 ELTGCGLTRS
+179 ELTGCGLSRE
-189 EKLATLREK
+189 EKLAKLREK
-198 MAESD
+198 MAAED

-214 IAWTLNLRG
+214 IAWALNLRG

-244 LCIQPQAVSADIGA
+244 LCIQPQAVPADIVE
-258 KLAADGVAMR
+258 KLTACGVTLR
-268 PYSGIYDILR
+268 PYGAIYDLLR

-301 SQAAV
+301 SHAEV
-306 LDQPSPAI
+306 LDQPSPAV

-321 REEVDNFRAAHV
+321 QEETDGFRAAHI
-333 KDGAALCRFLHWIK
+333 KDGAALCRFLYWLK
-347 THVGKE
+347 TRIGEE
-353 PITELSAAAKLAAFR
+353 PMTELSAAARLAAFR
-368 AQQPDFLDLSFD
+368 AEQPDFLDLSFD

-404 HAEGLLLLDSGAH
+404 HPEGLLLVDSGAH

-427 TIALGPVTDEEKRM
+427 TIALGPVTQEEKRM

-452 SAARFPHGATGEN
+452 AAARFPRGATGEN

-470 RMPLW
+470 RLPLW

-488 VGYILS
+488 VGFILS

-502 RWHSLD
+502 RWRSTD
-508 GRRYPLEEGMV
+508 GRRIPLEEGMV

-539 VLVRTGDK
+539 VLVRAGETTDY
-547 TEFGQFMYLEPLTMA
+547 GQFMYLEPLTMA
-562 PFDRDAIDTS
+562 PFDRDAIDVS
-572 LLTEGELAQL
+572 LLTEAELAQL
-582 NDYHRQVYATVSP
+582 NGYHRLVYDTVAP
-595 LLDAEEQAW
+595 LLPAEEQAW
-604 LAEATAPLT
+604 LAAATAPLH

>member
-1 MYLKDK
+1 M
-7 RRRQPSGK
+7 
-15 AVTLTMVITE
+15 TVITE
-25 RLAQLRRS
+25 RLARLRRE

-86 DGRYFLQAADQLAGS
+86 DGRYFLQAAEQLTGS
-101 GIELMRMGQP
+101 TIELMRMGQP
-111 NVPTIPAFLAEQLP
+111 DVPAIGAFLAQHLP
-125 EGGALGFDGRTVSS
+125 EGGVLGFDGRTVSS
-139 SFARTMEKALAA
+139 SFAGTLEKALEA
-151 KHVRFTGE
+151 KHIRFAGGE
-159 QDLVDGVWPDRP
+159 DLVDAVWPDRP
-171 ALSDKPVW
+171 ALSDRPVW
-179 ELTGCGLTRS
+179 ELTGCGLSRE
-189 EKLATLREK
+189 EKLAKLREK
-198 MAESD
+198 MAEEN

-214 IAWTLNLRG
+214 IAWALNLRG

-244 LCIQPQAVSADIGA
+244 LCIQPSAVPADIGE
-258 KLAADGVAMR
+258 KLTACGVTLR
-268 PYSGIYDILR
+268 PYGAIYDLLR

-301 SQAAV
+301 SHAEV
-306 LDQPSPAI
+306 LDQPSPAV

-321 REEVDNFRAAHV
+321 QEETDGFRAAHI
-333 KDGAALCRFLHWIK
+333 KDGAALCRFLYWLK
-347 THVGKE
+347 TRIGEE
-353 PITELSAAAKLAAFR
+353 PMTELSAAARLAAFR
-368 AQQPDFLDLSFD
+368 AEQPDFLDLSFD

-404 HAEGLLLLDSGAH
+404 HPEGLLLVDSGAH

-427 TIALGPVTDEEKRM
+427 TIALGPVTQEEKRM

-452 SAARFPHGATGEN
+452 AAARFPHGATGEN

-470 RMPLW
+470 RLPLW

-488 VGYILS
+488 VGFILS

-502 RWHSLD
+502 RWRSTD
-508 GRRYPLEEGMV
+508 GRRIPLEEGMV

-539 VLVRTGDK
+539 VLVRAGETTDY
-547 TEFGQFMYLEPLTMA
+547 GQFMYLEPLTMA
-562 PFDRDAIDTS
+562 PFDRDAIDVS
-572 LLTEGELAQL
+572 LLTEAELAQL
-582 NDYHRQVYATVSP
+582 NGYHRLVYDTVAP
-595 LLDAEEQAW
+595 LLPAGEQAW
-604 LAEATAPLT
+604 LAAATAPLH

>member
-1 MYLKDK
+1 M
-7 RRRQPSGK
+7 
-15 AVTLTMVITE
+15 TVITE
-25 RLAQLRRS
+25 RLARLRRE

-86 DGRYFLQAADQLAGS
+86 DGRYFLQAAEQLTGS
-101 GIELMRMGQP
+101 TIELMRMGQP
-111 NVPTIPAFLAEQLP
+111 DVPAIGAFLAQHLP
-125 EGGALGFDGRTVSS
+125 EGGVLGFDGRTVSS
-139 SFARTMEKALAA
+139 SFAGTLEKALEA
-151 KHVRFTGE
+151 KHIRFAGGE
-159 QDLVDGVWPDRP
+159 DLVDAVWPDRP
-171 ALSDKPVW
+171 ALSDRPVW
-179 ELTGCGLTRS
+179 ELTGCGLSRE
-189 EKLATLREK
+189 EKLAKLREK
-198 MAESD
+198 MAAED

-214 IAWTLNLRG
+214 IAWALNLRG

-244 LCIQPQAVSADIGA
+244 LCIQPQAVPADIAA
-258 KLAADGVAMR
+258 KLAACGVTLR
-268 PYSGIYDILR
+268 PYGAVYDLLR
-278 ALPAGTRVM
+278 ALPAGTRIM

-301 SQAAV
+301 SHAEV
-306 LDQPSPAI
+306 LDQPSPAV

-321 REEVDNFRAAHV
+321 QEETDGFRAAHI
-333 KDGAALCRFLHWIK
+333 KDGAALCRFLYWLK
-347 THVGKE
+347 TRIGEE
-353 PITELSAAAKLAAFR
+353 PMTELSAAARLAAFR
-368 AQQPDFLDLSFD
+368 AEQPDFLDLSFD

-404 HAEGLLLLDSGAH
+404 HPEGLLLVDSGAH

-427 TIALGPVTDEEKRM
+427 TIALGPVTQEEKRM

-452 SAARFPHGATGEN
+452 AAARFPHGATGEN

-470 RMPLW
+470 RLPLW

-488 VGYILS
+488 VGFILS

-502 RWHSLD
+502 RWHSTD
-508 GRRYPLEEGMV
+508 GRRIPLEEGMV

-539 VLVRTGDK
+539 VLVRAGETTDY
-547 TEFGQFMYLEPLTMA
+547 GQFMYLEPLTMA
-562 PFDRDAIDTS
+562 PFDRDAIDVA
-572 LLTEGELAQL
+572 LLTEPELALL
-582 NDYHRQVYATVSP
+582 NDYHKLVYDTVSP

-604 LAEATAPLT
+604 LAAATAPLH

>member
-1 MYLKDK
+1 M
-7 RRRQPSGK
+7 
-15 AVTLTMVITE
+15 TVITE
-25 RLAQLRRS
+25 RLAQLRRE

-56 DYFKARAYLSGFT
+56 DFFKARAYLSGFT

-86 DGRYFLQAADQLAGS
+86 DGRYFLQAAEQLTS
-101 GIELMRMGQP
+101 STIELMRMGQP
-111 NVPTIPAFLAEQLP
+111 GVPAIGAFLAQQLP
-125 EGGALGFDGRTVSS
+125 EGGVLGFDGRTVSS
-139 SFARTMEKALAA
+139 SFAGTLEKALEA
-151 KHVRFTGE
+151 KHIRFAGGE
-159 QDLVDGVWPDRP
+159 DLVDAVWPDRP
-171 ALSDKPVW
+171 ALSDRPVW
-179 ELTGCGLTRS
+179 ELAGCGLSRE
-189 EKLATLREK
+189 EKLARLREK
-198 MAESD
+198 MAAED

-244 LCIQPQAVSADIGA
+244 LCIQPQAVPADIGG
-258 KLAADGVAMR
+258 KLAACGVTVQ
-268 PYSGIYDILR
+268 PYGEVYDMLR

-301 SQAAV
+301 SHAEV
-306 LDQPSPAI
+306 LDQPSPAV

-321 REEVDNFRAAHV
+321 SEETEGFRAAHV
-333 KDGAALCRFLHWIK
+333 KDGAALCRFLYWLK
-347 THVGKE
+347 TRIGKE
-353 PITELSAAAKLAAFR
+353 PMTELSAAARLAAFR
-368 AQQPDFLDLSFD
+368 AEQPDFLDLSFD

-404 HAEGLLLLDSGAH
+404 HPEGLLLVDSGAH

-427 TIALGPVTDEEKRM
+427 TIALGPVTQKEKRM

-452 SAARFPHGATGEN
+452 AAARFPHGVTGEN

-470 RMPLW
+470 RLPLW

-488 VGYILS
+488 VGFILS

-502 RWHSLD
+502 RWRSTD
-508 GRRYPLEEGMV
+508 GRRITLEEGMV

-539 VLVRTGDK
+539 VLVRTGETTDY
-547 TEFGQFMYLEPLTMA
+547 GQFLYLEPLTMA
-562 PFDRDAIDTS
+562 PFDRDAIDVS
-572 LLTEGELAQL
+572 LLTEAELAQL
-582 NDYHRQVYATVSP
+582 NDYHRLVYDTVAP
-595 LLDAEEQAW
+595 LLSAEEQAW
-604 LAEATAPLT
+604 LAAATAPLH

>member
-1 MYLKDK
+1 M
-7 RRRQPSGK
+7 
-15 AVTLTMVITE
+15 TVITE
-25 RLAQLRRS
+25 RLARLRRE

-86 DGRYFLQAADQLAGS
+86 DGRYFLQAAEQLTGS
-101 GIELMRMGQP
+101 TIELMRMGQP
-111 NVPTIPAFLAEQLP
+111 GVPAIGAFLAQRLP
-125 EGGALGFDGRTVSS
+125 EGGVLGFDGRTVSS
-139 SFARTMEKALAA
+139 SFAGTLEKALEA
-151 KHVRFTGE
+151 KHIRFAGGE
-159 QDLVDGVWPDRP
+159 DLVDAVWPDRP
-171 ALSDKPVW
+171 ALSDCPVW
-179 ELTGCGLTRS
+179 ELTGCGLTRE
-189 EKLATLREK
+189 EKLSKLREK
-198 MAESD
+198 MAEEN

-214 IAWTLNLRG
+214 IAWALNLRG

-244 LCIQPQAVSADIGA
+244 LCIQPQAVPADIA
-258 KLAADGVAMR
+258 EKLTACGVTLR
-268 PYSGIYDILR
+268 PYGTIYDLLR

-287 ADSATANYRIMESL
+287 ADSATANYRITESL
-301 SQAAV
+301 SHAEV
-306 LDQPSPAI
+306 LDQPSPAV

-321 REEVDNFRAAHV
+321 PEETDGFRAAHI
-333 KDGAALCRFLHWIK
+333 KDGAALCRFLYWLK
-347 THVGKE
+347 TRIGEE
-353 PITELSAAAKLAAFR
+353 PMTELSAAAKLAAFR
-368 AQQPDFLDLSFD
+368 AEQPDFLDLSFD

-404 HAEGLLLLDSGAH
+404 HPEGLLLVDSGAH

-427 TIALGPVTDEEKRM
+427 TIALGPVTQEEKRM
-441 FTLVLKGHLAL
+441 FTMVLKGHLAL
-452 SAARFPHGATGEN
+452 AAARFPHGATGEN

-470 RMPLW
+470 RLPLW

-488 VGYILS
+488 VGFILS

-502 RWHSLD
+502 RWRSTD
-508 GRRYPLEEGMV
+508 GRRIPLEEGMV

-539 VLVRTGDK
+539 VLVRAGETTDY
-547 TEFGQFMYLEPLTMA
+547 GQFMYLEPLTMA
-562 PFDRDAIDTS
+562 PFDRDAIDVA
-572 LLTEGELAQL
+572 LLTEPELALL
-582 NDYHRQVYATVSP
+582 NDYHKLVYDTVAP
-595 LLDAEEQAW
+595 LLPAEEQAW
-604 LAEATAPLT
+604 LAAATAPLH

>member
-1 MYLKDK
+1 M
-7 RRRQPSGK
+7 
-15 AVTLTMVITE
+15 TVITE
-25 RLAQLRRS
+25 RLARLRRE

-86 DGRYFLQAADQLAGS
+86 DGRYFLQAAEQLTGS
-101 GIELMRMGQP
+101 AIELMRMGQP
-111 NVPTIPAFLAEQLP
+111 GVPAIGAFLAQHLP
-125 EGGALGFDGRTVSS
+125 EGGVLGFDGRTVSS
-139 SFARTMEKALAA
+139 SFAGTLEKALVA
-151 KHVRFTGE
+151 KHIRFAGGE
-159 QDLVDGVWPDRP
+159 DLVDAVWPDRP
-171 ALSDKPVW
+171 ALSDCPVW
-179 ELTGCGLTRS
+179 ELTGCGLTRE
-189 EKLATLREK
+189 EKLSKLREK
-198 MAESD
+198 MAEEN

-214 IAWTLNLRG
+214 IAWALNLRG

-244 LCIQPQAVSADIGA
+244 LCIQPQAVPADIA
-258 KLAADGVAMR
+258 EKLTACGVTLR
-268 PYSGIYDILR
+268 PYGTIYDLLR

-287 ADSATANYRIMESL
+287 ADSATANYRITESL
-301 SQAAV
+301 SHAEV
-306 LDQPSPAI
+306 LDQPSPAV

-321 REEVDNFRAAHV
+321 PEETDGFRAAHI
-333 KDGAALCRFLHWIK
+333 KDGAALCRFLYWLK
-347 THVGKE
+347 TRIGEE
-353 PITELSAAAKLAAFR
+353 PMTELSAAAKLAAFR
-368 AQQPDFLDLSFD
+368 AEQPDFLDLSFD

-404 HAEGLLLLDSGAH
+404 HPEGLLLVDSGAH

-427 TIALGPVTDEEKRM
+427 TIALGPVTQEEKRM

-452 SAARFPHGATGEN
+452 AAARFPHGATGEN

-470 RMPLW
+470 RLPLW

-488 VGYILS
+488 VGFILS

-502 RWHSLD
+502 RWRSTD
-508 GRRYPLEEGMV
+508 GRRIPLEEGMV

-539 VLVRTGDK
+539 VLVRAGETTDY
-547 TEFGQFMYLEPLTMA
+547 GQFMYLEPLTMA
-562 PFDRDAIDTS
+562 PFDRDAIDVA
-572 LLTEGELAQL
+572 LLTEPELALL
-582 NDYHRQVYATVSP
+582 NDYHKLVYDTVAP
-595 LLDAEEQAW
+595 LLPAEEQAW
-604 LAEATAPLT
+604 LAQATAPLQ

>member
-1 MYLKDK
+1 M
-7 RRRQPSGK
+7 
-15 AVTLTMVITE
+15 TVITE
-25 RLAQLRRS
+25 RLARLRRE

-86 DGRYFLQAADQLAGS
+86 DGRYFLQAAEQLTGS
-101 GIELMRMGQP
+101 TIELMRMGQP
-111 NVPTIPAFLAEQLP
+111 GVPAIGAFLAQRLP
-125 EGGALGFDGRTVSS
+125 EGGVLGFDGRTVSS
-139 SFARTMEKALAA
+139 SFAGTLEKALEA
-151 KHVRFTGE
+151 KHIRFAGGE
-159 QDLVDGVWPDRP
+159 DLVDAVWPDRP
-171 ALSDKPVW
+171 ALSDRPVW
-179 ELTGCGLTRS
+179 ELTGCGLSRE
-189 EKLATLREK
+189 EKLAKLREK
-198 MAESD
+198 MAAAD

-214 IAWTLNLRG
+214 IAWTLDLRG

-244 LCIQPQAVSADIGA
+244 LCIQPQAVPADIA
-258 KLAADGVAMR
+258 EKLTACGVTMR
-268 PYSGIYDILR
+268 PYGAIYDLLR

-301 SQAAV
+301 SHAEV
-306 LDQPSPAI
+306 LDQPSPAV

-321 REEVDNFRAAHV
+321 QEETDGFRAAHI
-333 KDGAALCRFLHWIK
+333 KDGAALCRFLYWLK
-347 THVGKE
+347 TRIGEE
-353 PITELSAAAKLAAFR
+353 PMTELSAAARLAAFR
-368 AQQPDFLDLSFD
+368 AEQPDFLDLSFD

-404 HAEGLLLLDSGAH
+404 HPEGLLLVDSGAH

-427 TIALGPVTDEEKRM
+427 TIALGPVTQEEKRM

-452 SAARFPHGATGEN
+452 AAARFPHSATGEN

-470 RMPLW
+470 RLPLW

-488 VGYILS
+488 VGFILS

-502 RWHSLD
+502 RWHSTD
-508 GRRYPLEEGMV
+508 GRRIPLEEGMV

-539 VLVRTGDK
+539 VLVRAGETTDY
-547 TEFGQFMYLEPLTMA
+547 GQFMYLEPLTMA
-562 PFDRDAIDTS
+562 PFDRDAIDVS
-572 LLTEGELAQL
+572 LLTEPELALL
-582 NDYHRQVYATVSP
+582 NDYHKLVYDTVSP
-595 LLDAEEQAW
+595 LLPAEEQAW
-604 LAEATAPLT
+604 LAAATAPLH

>member
-1 MYLKDK
+1 M
-7 RRRQPSGK
+7 
-15 AVTLTMVITE
+15 TVITE
-25 RLAQLRRS
+25 RLARLRRE

-78 PDRAALWT
+78 QDRAALWT
-86 DGRYFLQAADQLAGS
+86 DGRYFLQAAEQLTGS
-101 GIELMRMGQP
+101 TIELMRMGQP
-111 NVPTIPAFLAEQLP
+111 GVPAIGAFLAQHLP
-125 EGGALGFDGRTVSS
+125 EGGVLGFDGRTVSS
-139 SFARTMEKALAA
+139 SFAGTLEKALEA
-151 KHVRFTGE
+151 KHIRFAGGE
-159 QDLVDGVWPDRP
+159 DLVDAVWPDRP
-171 ALSDKPVW
+171 ALSDRPVW
-179 ELTGCGLTRS
+179 ELTGCGLSRE
-189 EKLATLREK
+189 EKLAKLREK
-198 MAESD
+198 MAAED

-214 IAWTLNLRG
+214 IAWALNLRG

-244 LCIQPQAVSADIGA
+244 LCIQPQAVPADIVE
-258 KLAADGVAMR
+258 KLTACGVTLR
-268 PYSGIYDILR
+268 PYGAIYDLLR

-301 SQAAV
+301 SHAEV
-306 LDQPSPAI
+306 LDQPSPAV

-321 REEVDNFRAAHV
+321 QEETDGFRAAHI
-333 KDGAALCRFLHWIK
+333 KDGAALCRFLYWLK
-347 THVGKE
+347 TRIGEE
-353 PITELSAAAKLAAFR
+353 PMTELSAAARLAAFR
-368 AQQPDFLDLSFD
+368 AEQPDFLDLSFD

-404 HAEGLLLLDSGAH
+404 HPEGLLLVDSGAH

-427 TIALGPVTDEEKRM
+427 TIALGPVTQEEKRM

-452 SAARFPHGATGEN
+452 AAARFPHGATGEN

-470 RMPLW
+470 RLPLW

-488 VGYILS
+488 VGFILS

-502 RWHSLD
+502 RWRSTD
-508 GRRYPLEEGMV
+508 GRRIPLEEGMV

-539 VLVRTGDK
+539 VLVRAGETTDY
-547 TEFGQFMYLEPLTMA
+547 GQFMYLEPLTMA
-562 PFDRDAIDTS
+562 PFDRDAIDVS
-572 LLTEGELAQL
+572 LLTEAELAQL
-582 NDYHRQVYATVSP
+582 NGYHRLVYDTVAP
-595 LLDAEEQAW
+595 LLPAEEQAW
-604 LAEATAPLT
+604 LAAATAPLH

>member
-1 MYLKDK
+1 MI
-7 RRRQPSGK
+7 
-15 AVTLTMVITE
+15 ITQ
-25 RLAQLRRS
+25 RLAQLRQE
-33 MAQRGMDGYVV
+33 MAHHGMDGYVV

-78 PDRAALWT
+78 PDCAALWT
-86 DGRYFLQAADQLAGS
+86 DGRYFLQAADQLSGT

-111 NVPTIPAFLAEQLP
+111 GVPAIGAFLAEHLP
-125 EGGALGFDGRTVSS
+125 QDGTLGFDGRTVSS
-139 SFARTMEKALAA
+139 SLARTLSAAL
-151 KHVRFTGE
+151 KDKNVRFACGE
-159 QDLVDGVWPDRP
+159 DLVDAVWPDRP

-179 ELTGCGLTRS
+179 ELTGCGLTRE
-189 EKLATLREK
+189 EKLTRLREK
-198 MAESD
+198 MAEQN

-214 IAWTLNLRG
+214 IAWALNLRG

-237 IGREDAQ
+237 IGRDDAQ
-244 LCIQPQAVSADIGA
+244 LCIQPQAVPADIA
-258 KLAADGVAMR
+258 ERLTACGVTLR
-268 PYSGIYDILR
+268 PYGGIYDLLR
-278 ALPAGTRVM
+278 GLPAGTRVM

-301 SQAAV
+301 SHAEV

-321 REEVDNFRAAHV
+321 PEEMANFRTVHIR
-333 KDGAALCRFLHWIK
+333 DGAAMCRFLYWLKHRI
-347 THVGKE
+347 GKE

-368 AQQPDFLDLSFD
+368 AEQPDFLDLSFD

-404 HAEGLLLLDSGAH
+404 HPEGLLLLDSGAH

-427 TIALGPVTDEEKRM
+427 TIALGPVTEEEKRM

-452 SAARFPHGATGEN
+452 GAARFPHGASGEN

-470 RMPLW
+470 RLPLW
-475 EQGLD
+475 ELGMD

-502 RWHSLD
+502 RLRSAD
-508 GRRYPLEEGMV
+508 GRRITLEEGMV

-525 YYEAGKFGIRHENL
+525 YYAAGKFGIRHENL
-539 VLVRTGDK
+539 VLVRNGDK
-547 TEFGQFMYLEPLTMA
+547 TEFGQFMYLEPLTMV
-562 PFDRDAIDTS
+562 PFDRDGIDAS
-572 LLTEGELAQL
+572 LLTEPELALL
-582 NDYHRQVYATVSP
+582 NDYHKLVYDTVSP
-595 LLDAEEQAW
+595 LLGAEEQAW
-604 LAEATAPLT
+604 LAQATAPLC

>member
-1 MYLKDK
+1 M
-7 RRRQPSGK
+7 
-15 AVTLTMVITE
+15 TVITE
-25 RLAQLRRS
+25 RLAQLRRE

-56 DYFKARAYLSGFT
+56 DFFKARAYLSGFT

-86 DGRYFLQAADQLAGS
+86 DGRYFLQAAEQLNGS
-101 GIELMRMGQP
+101 TIELMRMGQP
-111 NVPTIPAFLAEQLP
+111 GVPAIGAFLAQHLP
-125 EGGALGFDGRTVSS
+125 EGGVLGFDGRTVSS
-139 SFARTMEKALAA
+139 SFAGTLEKALEA
-151 KHVRFTGE
+151 KRIRFAGGE
-159 QDLVDGVWPDRP
+159 DLVDTVWPDRP
-171 ALSDKPVW
+171 ALSDRPVW
-179 ELTGCGLTRS
+179 EITGCGLSRE
-189 EKLATLREK
+189 EKLAKLREK
-198 MAESD
+198 MAVED

-214 IAWTLNLRG
+214 IAWTLDLRG

-244 LCIQPQAVSADIGA
+244 LCIQPQAVPADIGG
-258 KLAADGVAMR
+258 KLAACGVTMR
-268 PYSGIYDILR
+268 PYGEIYDLLR

-287 ADSATANYRIMESL
+287 ADSTTANYRVMESL
-301 SQAAV
+301 SHAEV

-321 REEVDNFRAAHV
+321 QEETDGFRAAHI
-333 KDGAALCRFLHWIK
+333 KDGAALCRFLYWLK
-347 THVGKE
+347 TRIGRE
-353 PITELSAAAKLAAFR
+353 PMTELSAAARLAAFR
-368 AQQPDFLDLSFD
+368 AEQPDFLDLSFD

-404 HAEGLLLLDSGAH
+404 HPEGLLLVDSGAH

-427 TIALGPVTDEEKRM
+427 TIALGPVTQEERRM

-452 SAARFPHGATGEN
+452 AAARFPHGVTGEN

-470 RMPLW
+470 RLPLW
-475 EQGLD
+475 ERGLD

-488 VGYILS
+488 VGFILS

-502 RWHSLD
+502 RWRSTD
-508 GRRYPLEEGMV
+508 GRRITLEEGMV

-539 VLVRTGDK
+539 VLVRAGETTDY
-547 TEFGQFMYLEPLTMA
+547 GQFLYLEPLTMA
-562 PFDRDAIDTS
+562 PFDRDAIDVS
-572 LLTEGELAQL
+572 LLTEAELAQL
-582 NDYHRQVYATVSP
+582 NDYHRLVYDTVSP
-595 LLDAEEQAW
+595 LLPAEEQAW
-604 LAEATAPLT
+604 LAAATAPLH

>member
-1 MYLKDK
+1 M
-7 RRRQPSGK
+7 
-15 AVTLTMVITE
+15 TVITE
-25 RLAQLRRS
+25 RLARLRRE

-69 GSAGTLVVL
+69 GSAGTLVVR

-86 DGRYFLQAADQLAGS
+86 DGRYFLQAAEQLTGS
-101 GIELMRMGQP
+101 TIELMRMGQP
-111 NVPTIPAFLAEQLP
+111 GVPAIGAFLAQHLP
-125 EGGALGFDGRTVSS
+125 EGGVLGFDGRTVSS
-139 SFARTMEKALAA
+139 SFAGTLEKALEA
-151 KHVRFTGE
+151 KHIRFAGGE
-159 QDLVDGVWPDRP
+159 DLVDAVWPDRP
-171 ALSDKPVW
+171 ALSDRPVW
-179 ELTGCGLTRS
+179 ELTGCGLSRE
-189 EKLATLREK
+189 EKLAKLREK
-198 MAESD
+198 MAAED

-214 IAWTLNLRG
+214 IAWALNLRG

-244 LCIQPQAVSADIGA
+244 LCIQPQAVPADIVE
-258 KLAADGVAMR
+258 KLTACGVTLR
-268 PYSGIYDILR
+268 PYGAIYDLLR

-301 SQAAV
+301 SHAEV
-306 LDQPSPAI
+306 LDQPSPAV

-321 REEVDNFRAAHV
+321 QEETDGFRAAHI
-333 KDGAALCRFLHWIK
+333 KDGAALCRFLYWLK
-347 THVGKE
+347 TRIGEE
-353 PITELSAAAKLAAFR
+353 PMTELSAAARLAAFR
-368 AQQPDFLDLSFD
+368 AEQPDFLDLSFD

-404 HAEGLLLLDSGAH
+404 HPEGLLLVDSGAH

-427 TIALGPVTDEEKRM
+427 TIALGPVTQEEKRM

-452 SAARFPHGATGEN
+452 AAARFPHGATGEN

-470 RMPLW
+470 RLPLW

-488 VGYILS
+488 VGFILS

-502 RWHSLD
+502 RWRSTD
-508 GRRYPLEEGMV
+508 GRRIPLEEGMV

-539 VLVRTGDK
+539 VLVRAGETTDY
-547 TEFGQFMYLEPLTMA
+547 GQFMYLEPLTMA
-562 PFDRDAIDTS
+562 PFDRDAIDVS
-572 LLTEGELAQL
+572 LLTEAELAQL
-582 NDYHRQVYATVSP
+582 NGYHRLVYDTVAP
-595 LLDAEEQAW
+595 LLPAEEQAW
-604 LAEATAPLT
+604 LAAATAPLH

>member
-1 MYLKDK
+1 
-7 RRRQPSGK
+7 
-15 AVTLTMVITE
+15 MVITE
-25 RLAQLRRS
+25 RLATLRRE
-33 MAQRGMDGYVV
+33 MAQHGMNGYVV

-56 DYFKARAYLSGFT
+56 DFFKVRAYLSGFT
-69 GSAGTLVVL
+69 GSAGTLVIL
-78 PDRAALWT
+78 PERAALWT

-111 NVPTIPAFLAEQLP
+111 DVPTIGAFLAEQLP
-125 EGGALGFDGRTVSS
+125 EGGVLGFDGRTVSNG
-139 SFARTMEKALAA
+139 FAGTLRDAL
-151 KHVRFTGE
+151 KGKNIRFAGDK
-159 QDLVDGVWPDRP
+159 DLVDAVWPDRP
-171 ALSDKPVW
+171 ALSDRPVW
-179 ELTGCGLTRS
+179 ELTGCGLTRE
-189 EKLATLREK
+189 EKLANLREK
-198 MAESD
+198 MTEEN

-214 IAWTLNLRG
+214 IAWALNLRG

-244 LCIQPQAVSADIGA
+244 LCIQPQAVPAEIA
-258 KLAADGVAMR
+258 EKLAACGVTLR
-268 PYSGIYDILR
+268 PYGDVYDMLR
-278 ALPAGTRVM
+278 GLPAGTRIM

-301 SQAAV
+301 SHAEV

-321 REEVDNFRAAHV
+321 PEEMANFRTVHI
-333 KDGAALCRFLHWIK
+333 KDGAAMCRFLYWLKHRI
-347 THVGKE
+347 GKE

-368 AQQPDFLDLSFD
+368 AEQPDFLDLSFD

-404 HAEGLLLLDSGAH
+404 HPEGLLLLDSGAH

-427 TIALGPVTDEEKRM
+427 TIALGPVTEEEKRM

-452 SAARFPHGATGEN
+452 GAARFPHGASGEN

-470 RMPLW
+470 RLPLW
-475 EQGLD
+475 ELGMD

-502 RWHSLD
+502 RLRSAD
-508 GRRYPLEEGMV
+508 GRRITLEEGMV

-525 YYEAGKFGIRHENL
+525 YYAAGKFGIRHENL

-547 TEFGQFMYLEPLTMA
+547 TEFGQFMYLEPLTMV
-562 PFDRDAIDTS
+562 PYDRDAIDAA
-572 LLTEGELAQL
+572 LLTELELALL
-582 NDYHRQVYATVSP
+582 NDYHKLVYDTVSP
-595 LLDAEEQAW
+595 LLGAEEQAW
-604 LAEATAPLT
+604 LAQATAPL
-613 R
+613 RR

>member
-1 MYLKDK
+1 M
-7 RRRQPSGK
+7 
-15 AVTLTMVITE
+15 TVITE
-25 RLAQLRRS
+25 RLARLRWE

-69 GSAGTLVVL
+69 GSAGTLVML

-86 DGRYFLQAADQLAGS
+86 DGRYFLQAAEQLAGS
-101 GIELMRMGQP
+101 TIELMRMGQP
-111 NVPTIPAFLAEQLP
+111 GVPAIGAFLAQHLP
-125 EGGALGFDGRTVSS
+125 EGGVLGFDGRTVSS
-139 SFARTMEKALAA
+139 SFAGTLEKALEA
-151 KHVRFTGE
+151 KHIRFAGGE
-159 QDLVDGVWPDRP
+159 DLVDAVWPDRP
-171 ALSDKPVW
+171 ALSDRPVW
-179 ELTGCGLTRS
+179 ELTGCGLSR
-189 EKLATLREK
+189 EGKLAKLREK
-198 MAESD
+198 MAAED

-214 IAWTLNLRG
+214 IAWALNLRG

-244 LCIQPQAVSADIGA
+244 LCIQPQAVPADIVE
-258 KLAADGVAMR
+258 KLTACGVTLR
-268 PYSGIYDILR
+268 PYGAIYDLLR

-301 SQAAV
+301 SHAEV
-306 LDQPSPAI
+306 LDQPSPAV

-321 REEVDNFRAAHV
+321 QEETDGFRAAHI
-333 KDGAALCRFLHWIK
+333 KDGAALCRFLYWLK
-347 THVGKE
+347 TRIGEE
-353 PITELSAAAKLAAFR
+353 PMTELSAAARLAAFR
-368 AQQPDFLDLSFD
+368 AEQPDFLDLSFD

-404 HAEGLLLLDSGAH
+404 HPEGLLLVDSGAH

-427 TIALGPVTDEEKRM
+427 TIALGPVTQEEKRM

-452 SAARFPHGATGEN
+452 AAARFPHGATGEN

-470 RMPLW
+470 RLPLW

-488 VGYILS
+488 VGFILS

-502 RWHSLD
+502 RWRSTD
-508 GRRYPLEEGMV
+508 GRRIPLEEGMV

-539 VLVRTGDK
+539 VLVRAGETTDY
-547 TEFGQFMYLEPLTMA
+547 GQFMYLEPLTMA
-562 PFDRDAIDTS
+562 PFDRDAIDVS
-572 LLTEGELAQL
+572 LLTEAELAQL
-582 NDYHRQVYATVSP
+582 NGYHRLVYDTVAP
-595 LLDAEEQAW
+595 LLPAEEQAW
-604 LAEATAPLT
+604 LAAATAPLH

>member
-1 MYLKDK
+1 M
-7 RRRQPSGK
+7 
-15 AVTLTMVITE
+15 TVITE
-25 RLAQLRRS
+25 RLARLRRE

-56 DYFKARAYLSGFT
+56 DFFKARAYLSGFT

-86 DGRYFLQAADQLAGS
+86 DGRYFLQAAEQLTGS
-101 GIELMRMGQP
+101 TIELMRMGQP
-111 NVPTIPAFLAEQLP
+111 GVPAIGAFLAQHLP
-125 EGGALGFDGRTVSS
+125 EGGVLGFDGRTVSS
-139 SFARTMEKALAA
+139 SFAGTLEKALEA
-151 KHVRFTGE
+151 KHIRFAGGE
-159 QDLVDGVWPDRP
+159 DLVDAVWPDRP
-171 ALSDKPVW
+171 ALSDRPVW
-179 ELTGCGLTRS
+179 ELTGCGLSRE
-189 EKLATLREK
+189 EKLAKLREK
-198 MAESD
+198 MAAAD

-214 IAWTLNLRG
+214 IAWALNLRG

-244 LCIQPQAVSADIGA
+244 LCIQPQAVPADIVE
-258 KLAADGVAMR
+258 KLTACGVTLR
-268 PYSGIYDILR
+268 PYGAIYDLLR

-301 SQAAV
+301 SHAEV
-306 LDQPSPAI
+306 LDQPSPAV

-321 REEVDNFRAAHV
+321 QEETDGFRAAHI
-333 KDGAALCRFLHWIK
+333 KDGAALCRFLYWLK
-347 THVGKE
+347 TRIGEE
-353 PITELSAAAKLAAFR
+353 PMTELSAAARLAAFR
-368 AQQPDFLDLSFD
+368 AEQPDFLDLSFD

-404 HAEGLLLLDSGAH
+404 HPEGLLLVDSGAH

-427 TIALGPVTDEEKRM
+427 TIALGPVTQEEKRM

-452 SAARFPHGATGEN
+452 AAARFPHGATGEN

-470 RMPLW
+470 RLPLW

-488 VGYILS
+488 VGFILS

-502 RWHSLD
+502 RWRSTD
-508 GRRYPLEEGMV
+508 GRRIPLEEGMV

-539 VLVRTGDK
+539 VLVRAGETTDY
-547 TEFGQFMYLEPLTMA
+547 GQFMYLEPLTMA
-562 PFDRDAIDTS
+562 PFDRDAIDVS
-572 LLTEGELAQL
+572 LLTEAELAQL
-582 NDYHRQVYATVSP
+582 NGYHRLVYDTVAP
-595 LLDAEEQAW
+595 LLPAEEQAW
-604 LAEATAPLT
+604 LAAATAPLH

>member
-1 MYLKDK
+1 M
-7 RRRQPSGK
+7 
-15 AVTLTMVITE
+15 TVITE
-25 RLAQLRRS
+25 RLARLRRE

-56 DYFKARAYLSGFT
+56 DFFKARAYLSGFT

-86 DGRYFLQAADQLAGS
+86 DGRYFLQAAEQLTGS
-101 GIELMRMGQP
+101 TIELMRMGQP
-111 NVPTIPAFLAEQLP
+111 GAPAIGAFLAQHLP
-125 EGGALGFDGRTVSS
+125 EGGVLGFDGRTVSS
-139 SFARTMEKALAA
+139 SFAGTLEKALEA
-151 KHVRFTGE
+151 KHIRFAGGE
-159 QDLVDGVWPDRP
+159 DLVDAVWPDRP
-171 ALSDKPVW
+171 ALSDRPVW
-179 ELTGCGLTRS
+179 ELTGCGLSRE
-189 EKLATLREK
+189 EKLAKLREK
-198 MAESD
+198 MAAAD

-214 IAWTLNLRG
+214 IAWALNLRG

-244 LCIQPQAVSADIGA
+244 LCIQPQTVPAEIAE
-258 KLAADGVAMR
+258 KLAACGVTMR
-268 PYSGIYDILR
+268 PYGAIYDLLR

-301 SQAAV
+301 SHAEV
-306 LDQPSPAI
+306 LDQPSPAV

-321 REEVDNFRAAHV
+321 QEETDGFRAAHI
-333 KDGAALCRFLHWIK
+333 KDGAALCRFLYWLK
-347 THVGKE
+347 TRIGEE
-353 PITELSAAAKLAAFR
+353 PMTELSAAARLAAFR
-368 AQQPDFLDLSFD
+368 AEQPDFLDLSFD

-404 HAEGLLLLDSGAH
+404 HPEGLLLVDSGAH

-427 TIALGPVTDEEKRM
+427 TIALGPVTQEEKRM

-452 SAARFPHGATGEN
+452 AAARFPHGATGEN

-470 RMPLW
+470 RLPLW

-488 VGYILS
+488 VGFILS

-502 RWHSLD
+502 RWHSTD
-508 GRRYPLEEGMV
+508 GRRIPLEEGMV

-539 VLVRTGDK
+539 VLVRAGETTDY
-547 TEFGQFMYLEPLTMA
+547 GQFMYLEPLTMA
-562 PFDRDAIDTS
+562 PFDRDAIDVS
-572 LLTEGELAQL
+572 LLTEAELAQL
-582 NDYHRQVYATVSP
+582 NGYHRLVYDTVAP
-595 LLDAEEQAW
+595 LLPAEEQAW
-604 LAEATAPLT
+604 LAAATAPLH

>member
-1 MYLKDK
+1 M
-7 RRRQPSGK
+7 
-15 AVTLTMVITE
+15 TVITE
-25 RLAQLRRS
+25 RLARLRRE

-56 DYFKARAYLSGFT
+56 DFFKARAYLSGFT

-86 DGRYFLQAADQLAGS
+86 DGRYFLQAAEQLTGS
-101 GIELMRMGQP
+101 TIELMRMGQP
-111 NVPTIPAFLAEQLP
+111 GAPAIGAFLAQHLP
-125 EGGALGFDGRTVSS
+125 EGGVLGFDGRTVSS
-139 SFARTMEKALAA
+139 SFAGTLEKALEA
-151 KHVRFTGE
+151 KHIRFAGGE
-159 QDLVDGVWPDRP
+159 DLVDAVWPDRP
-171 ALSDKPVW
+171 ALSDRPVW
-179 ELTGCGLTRS
+179 ELTGCGLSRE
-189 EKLATLREK
+189 EKLAKLRKK
-198 MAESD
+198 MAAED

-214 IAWTLNLRG
+214 IAWALNLRG

-244 LCIQPQAVSADIGA
+244 LCIQPQAVPADIGE
-258 KLAADGVAMR
+258 KLTACGVTLR
-268 PYSGIYDILR
+268 PYGAIYDLLR

-301 SQAAV
+301 SHAEV
-306 LDQPSPAI
+306 LDQPSPAV

-321 REEVDNFRAAHV
+321 QEETDGFRAAHI
-333 KDGAALCRFLHWIK
+333 KDGAALCRFLYWLK
-347 THVGKE
+347 TRIGEE
-353 PITELSAAAKLAAFR
+353 PMTELSAAARLAAFR
-368 AQQPDFLDLSFD
+368 AEQPDFLDLSFD

-404 HAEGLLLLDSGAH
+404 HPEGLLLVDSGAH
-417 YRQGTTDVTR
+417 YWQGTTDVTR
-427 TIALGPVTDEEKRM
+427 TIALGPVTQEEKRM

-452 SAARFPHGATGEN
+452 AAARFPHGATGEN

-470 RMPLW
+470 RLPLW

-488 VGYILS
+488 VGFILS

-502 RWHSLD
+502 RWRSTD
-508 GRRYPLEEGMV
+508 GRRIPLEEGMV

-539 VLVRTGDK
+539 VLVRAGETTDY
-547 TEFGQFMYLEPLTMA
+547 GQFMYLEPLTMA
-562 PFDRDAIDTS
+562 PFDRDAIDVS
-572 LLTEGELAQL
+572 LLTEAELAQL
-582 NDYHRQVYATVSP
+582 NGYHRLVYDTVSP
-595 LLDAEEQAW
+595 LLPAEEQAW
-604 LAEATAPLT
+604 LAAATAPLH

>member
-1 MYLKDK
+1 M
-7 RRRQPSGK
+7 
-15 AVTLTMVITE
+15 TVITE
-25 RLAQLRRS
+25 RLARLRREI
-33 MAQRGMDGYVV
+33 AQRGMDGYVV

-86 DGRYFLQAADQLAGS
+86 DGRYFLQAAEQLTGS
-101 GIELMRMGQP
+101 TIELMRMGQP
-111 NVPTIPAFLAEQLP
+111 GVPAIGAFLAQHLP
-125 EGGALGFDGRTVSS
+125 EGGVLGFDGRTVSS
-139 SFARTMEKALAA
+139 SFAGTLEKALEA
-151 KHVRFTGE
+151 KHIRFAGGE
-159 QDLVDGVWPDRP
+159 DLVDAVWPDRP
-171 ALSDKPVW
+171 ALSDRPVW
-179 ELTGCGLTRS
+179 ELTGCGLSRE
-189 EKLATLREK
+189 EKLAKLREK
-198 MAESD
+198 MAAED

-214 IAWTLNLRG
+214 IAWALNLRG

-244 LCIQPQAVSADIGA
+244 LCIQPQAVPADIVE
-258 KLAADGVAMR
+258 KLTACGVTLR
-268 PYSGIYDILR
+268 PYGAIYDLLR

-301 SQAAV
+301 SHAEV
-306 LDQPSPAI
+306 LDQPSPAV

-321 REEVDNFRAAHV
+321 QEETDGFRAAHI
-333 KDGAALCRFLHWIK
+333 KDGAALCRFLYWLK
-347 THVGKE
+347 TRIGEE
-353 PITELSAAAKLAAFR
+353 PMTELSAAARLAAFR
-368 AQQPDFLDLSFD
+368 AEQPDFLDLSFD

-404 HAEGLLLLDSGAH
+404 HPEGLLLVDSGAH

-427 TIALGPVTDEEKRM
+427 TIALGPVTQEEKRM

-452 SAARFPHGATGEN
+452 AAARFPHGATGEN

-470 RMPLW
+470 RLPLW

-488 VGYILS
+488 VGFILS

-502 RWHSLD
+502 RWRSTD
-508 GRRYPLEEGMV
+508 GRRIPLEEGMV

-539 VLVRTGDK
+539 VLVRAGETTDY
-547 TEFGQFMYLEPLTMA
+547 GQFMYLEPLTMA
-562 PFDRDAIDTS
+562 PFDRDAIDVS
-572 LLTEGELAQL
+572 LLTEAELAQL
-582 NDYHRQVYATVSP
+582 NGYHRLVYDTVAP
-595 LLDAEEQAW
+595 LLPAEEQAW
-604 LAEATAPLT
+604 LAAATAPLH